1 MCSSMQFQILAIAAL
16 CSTHRDSYVDSKA
29 LRMQEVRIML
39 VGRWLRARGPC
50 GSALQHKTCAQVTSP
65 CEAII
70 SRITPTP
77 A

>member
-1 MCSSMQFQILAIAAL
+1 MQFHAI
-16 CSTHRDSYVDSKA
+16 SNPGHRCPMQHPQDSYVDSKA